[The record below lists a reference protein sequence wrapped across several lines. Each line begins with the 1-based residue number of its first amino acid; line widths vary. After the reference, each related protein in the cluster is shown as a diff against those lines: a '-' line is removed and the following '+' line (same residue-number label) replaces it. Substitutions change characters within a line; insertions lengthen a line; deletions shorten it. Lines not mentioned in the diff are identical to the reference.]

1 MKFFVHKLGCPKND
15 VDAEYIAA
23 RLIEAGHEAVV
34 SPEEAD
40 SVIVNT
46 CGFILP
52 AREESIDELLR
63 MGQLK
68 KKGRLKTLYASG
80 CLSQSSG
87 NELLKGMPELD
98 GAFGLGEVDSIAD
111 AVTTSGHFR
120 QTVRTESRQLAYL
133 DWKHRFITDGLPYAY
148 LKISDGCNRPCAYC
162 AIPSI
167 RGAFR
172 SRSLES
178 IVNEAEFLA
187 GNGKKELILV
197 SQESTLWGID
207 LPGKPGL
214 IKLLEKLE
222 EIDGVEWI
230 RLMYLYPTMV
240 NDSLIDYLASDN
252 KTLNYFDLPLQHCNG
267 EVLQAMRRQ
276 LDRTGIERLVNRIRA
291 RAKNATLRT
300 TFIVG
305 FPGETEE
312 QFEELEDFVI
322 KTEFERLGVFTYSKE
337 EGTAAGEMSN
347 QVPEPVKEERKDRL
361 MQIQQEIAVARN
373 NLLIGTIVDVIIDAV
388 SSDDTAQGRTMADC
402 PEVDQEVLVHGDHVE
417 VGQLCR
423 VRIDA
428 VDMYDLIGSKLVD

>member
-23 RLIEAGHEAVV
+23 RLIEAGHEAVA

-52 AREESIDELLR
+52 AREESVNELLR

-68 KKGRLKTLYASG
+68 KTGHLKTLYASG

-120 QTVRTESRQLAYL
+120 ETVRIDSRRLSYL
-133 DWKHRFITDGLPYAY
+133 DWKHRFITDGFPYAY
-148 LKISDGCNRPCAYC
+148 LKISDGCNRLCTYC
-162 AIPSI
+162 AIPNI

-172 SRSLES
+172 SRPLES
-178 IVNEAEFLA
+178 IVTEAEFLA
-187 GNGKKELILV
+187 ENGKKELILV
-197 SQESTLWGID
+197 SQESTLWGYD

-214 IKLLEKLE
+214 IRLLEKLE
-222 EIDGVEWI
+222 EIDGIEWV

-240 NDSLIDYLASDN
+240 NDSLIDYLACDN
-252 KTLNYFDLPLQHCNG
+252 KTLDYFDLPLQHCNS
-267 EVLQAMRRQ
+267 EILQAMRRKIDRVAIEQ
-276 LDRTGIERLVNRIRA
+276 LLNRIRA
-291 RAKNATLRT
+291 RAKIATLRT

-312 QFEELEDFVI
+312 QFEELLGFVGE
-322 KTEFERLGVFTYSKE
+322 TEFERLGVFTYSKE
-337 EGTAAGEMSN
+337 EGTAAGDMSN
-347 QVPEPVKEERKDRL
+347 QVPEPVKIERKDRL
-361 MQIQQEIAVARN
+361 MQLQQEIAVTRN

-388 SSDDTAQGRTMADC
+388 SNDGTARGRSSADC
-402 PEVDQEVLVHGDHVE
+402 PEVDQEVLVRGDHLE

-428 VDMYDLIGSKLVD
+428 VDIYDLIGSKLAE